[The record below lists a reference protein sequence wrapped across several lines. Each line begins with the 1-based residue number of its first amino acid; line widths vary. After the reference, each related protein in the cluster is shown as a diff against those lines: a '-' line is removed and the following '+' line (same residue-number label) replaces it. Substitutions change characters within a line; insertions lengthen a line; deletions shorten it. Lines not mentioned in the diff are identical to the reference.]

1 MTFSDGTKVTGQTKQ
16 IDEVLNMAVI
26 SVKCQELGEELRK
39 EIKILTLGNS
49 YSVKT
54 GDIVIGVGGPSGQV
68 HSMTYGTVSYIARN
82 VQMTDGITRIIYADI
97 CSNSTM
103 GTFLL
108 NTAGEIIGWTSDDYK
123 NEENRDITASVS
135 ISDYKPVIEKDDERP
150 SGALFRR
157 QGTGKSTK
165 RWQRADSPGSLCGG
179 GRIGHRLM
187 TRESR
192 TETSSHYSEKRD
204 HHIQGAS
211 DAD

>member
-1 MTFSDGTKVTGQTKQ
+1 MRQADSISVTFSDGTKVTGQTKQ

-97 CSNSTM
+97 SATPLWVR
-103 GTFLL
+103 F
-108 NTAGEIIGWTSDDYK
+108 
-123 NEENRDITASVS
+123 
-135 ISDYKPVIEKDDERP
+135 
-150 SGALFRR
+150 F
-157 QGTGKSTK
+157 
-165 RWQRADSPGSLCGG
+165 
-179 GRIGHRLM
+179 
-187 TRESR
+187 
-192 TETSSHYSEKRD
+192 
-204 HHIQGAS
+204 
-211 DAD
+211 